1 MVLDDYVE
9 GTPSTICRPCIQP
22 LVFFHG
28 ILCQLPKLLELCFCE
43 KFPAESQIATTW
55 HTCSKHLS
63 MWLCSGLL
71 KSKMF
76 FKTSSRHGARCLPSP
91 PLQLRLAQFAQGFF
105 GSVNMLST
113 KLVSLHVTSL
123 SVYTA
128 WTSLKMIPS
137 LSAGFVAWCAPSS
150 YQHK

>member
-1 MVLDDYVE
+1 MWKELLPQFADHAFSHWY
-9 GTPSTICRPCIQP
+9 SFMASCAN
-22 LVFFHG
+22 
-28 ILCQLPKLLELCFCE
+28 CQDFLNSAFVRNV
-43 KFPAESQIATTW
+43 PAESQIATTW

-128 WTSLKMIPS
+128 WISLKMIPS

>member
-1 MVLDDYVE
+1 MWKELLPQFADHAFSHWYSFMASCANCQNFLNSAFARNFLQSPRLPPP
-9 GTPSTICRPCIQP
+9 GIHALSTWACGCALACWNPRC
-22 LVFFHG
+22 
-28 ILCQLPKLLELCFCE
+28 
-43 KFPAESQIATTW
+43 
-55 HTCSKHLS
+55 
-63 MWLCSGLL
+63 
-71 KSKMF
+71 F

-105 GSVNMLST
+105 GWVNMLST

-128 WTSLKMIPS
+128 WISLKMIPS

>member
-1 MVLDDYVE
+1 MWKELLPQASDYAF
-9 GTPSTICRPCIQP
+9 SHWHSFMASCAN
-22 LVFFHG
+22 
-28 ILCQLPKLLELCFCE
+28 CQDFLNSAFVRNV
-43 KFPAESQIATTW
+43 PAESQIDTTW

-105 GSVNMLST
+105 G
-113 KLVSLHVTSL
+113 
-123 SVYTA
+123 
-128 WTSLKMIPS
+128 
-137 LSAGFVAWCAPSS
+137 
-150 YQHK
+150 